1 MKRTAVMLVL
11 AAAVGIVV
19 GVVGTQVLSAQQVAV
34 TRTPLL
40 KGELMGIAGKEVT
53 MFMAEIQPGART
65 GKHYHPEDE
74 FIYVLEGSGV
84 LEEQGKPPITMKP
97 GTALHYASP
106 AEKAAYVHEA
116 KNTSDTAPLKGLAV
130 LITDKGQPLAHSME

>member
-65 GKHYHPEDE
+65 GKHYHPGDE

-97 GTALHYASP
+97 GTAPNCVKTQFL
-106 AEKAAYVHEA
+106 
-116 KNTSDTAPLKGLAV
+116 KNV
-130 LITDKGQPLAHSME
+130 L